1 MWGQGTIAVPPAQ
14 EWGRAQQ
21 MQRVA
26 EKNSS
31 EQQVPTGLTV
41 SDLLQNPD
49 FPQVLQAGART
60 LIAVN
65 DLYPRVARLVASHQ
79 KWMLTQA
86 AYSLHHERDVS
97 NPESGITAARLLK
110 LMRETGGASRNT
122 AAAFLAELVAYKLL
136 QPASGGRTRRA
147 RPLEPAEISETAMR
161 LWFKSQ
167 MSTLDLLDNGRRVER
182 TEADGSIFQRAQP
195 LAARRLLSDSRWTAP
210 PKGVAIFVWSESGGV
225 ILDDLMTRVSDFAAV
240 EGKVWVD
247 VSLGKFAEHYLISN
261 THVRRIFAKAEAAG
275 FLGKAP
281 DGRRGRL
288 WLSAQLIEE
297 YLSWQA
303 VKIEALASAF
313 DQATELSL

>member
-1 MWGQGTIAVPPAQ
+1 MPPAQ
-14 EWGRAQQ
+14 QWGHAQQ

-26 EKNSS
+26 EKDSS
-31 EQQVPTGLTV
+31 EQQVPSGLTV
-41 SDLLQNPD
+41 RDLLENPD
-49 FPQVLQAGART
+49 FPKILQAAAQT

-65 DLYPRVARLVASHQ
+65 DQFPRVARLVASHQ

-86 AYSLHHERDVS
+86 AYSLHLERDLN

-110 LMRETGGASRNT
+110 IMRETGAASRNT

-147 RPLEPAEISETAMR
+147 RPLEPTEVSETAMR

-167 MSTLDLLDNGRRVER
+167 MRTLDLLDCGTRVDRVE
-182 TEADGSIFQRAQP
+182 ADKSIFEHAQP

-225 ILDDLMTRVSDFAAV
+225 ILDDLMTRVSSFTPID
-240 EGKVWVD
+240 GKVWID
-247 VSLGKFAEHYLISN
+247 VSLAKLAEHYLISN
-261 THVRRIFAKAEAAG
+261 THVRRIFAKADAAG
-275 FLGKAP
+275 FLGKAG
-281 DGRRGRL
+281 DGSRGRF

-297 YLSWQA
+297 YVSWQA
-303 VKIEALASAF
+303 VKVEALAHAF
-313 DQATELSL
+313 EQAAERSR